1 MSKYKEFLQIN
12 EVRNLIVEW
21 TKILNKN
28 EEIQIAKKV
37 YMERCLTSFKNMKLQ
52 TKSYFLPPNER
63 KLESMLTCSFEM
75 GANCLLSYTVEEVIL

>member
-37 YMERCLTSFKNMKLQ
+37 YVERCLTSFKNMKLQ
-52 TKSYFLPPNER
+52 MTQSKNGPKN
-63 KLESMLTCSFEM
+63 
-75 GANCLLSYTVEEVIL
+75 